1 MAAVRCTQYSR
12 KRERLGGRGLW
23 RCGGAAGDAPAY
35 SPSDPRAAPL
45 VRPAS
50 REEPTKLTTPTR
62 RTLPR
67 TALATTVLAAPSV
80 AYAAGN
86 DARSGRTDRYDDHS
100 LRFEFKGPFPDFLRL
115 LRTAN
120 VGGAGRVAP
129 AKYYQ
134 EVGQE
139 ELRVESQA
147 AQLNTSRAA
156 GWPRGESG
164 IGATPT
170 G

>member
-1 MAAVRCTQYSR
+1 MYAILS

-23 RCGGAAGDAPAY
+23 RCGGGAAGDAPAY
-35 SPSDPRAAPL
+35 SPSDPGAAPL

-86 DARSGRTDRYDDHS
+86 DAPSSLTDRYDDHS
-100 LRFEFKGPFPDFLRL
+100 NEVFRAYRYAVDSPPIRNL
-115 LRTAN
+115 LDQ
-120 VGGAGRVAP
+120 G
-129 AKYYQ
+129 
-134 EVGQE
+134 
-139 ELRVESQA
+139 
-147 AQLNTSRAA
+147 
-156 GWPRGESG
+156 
-164 IGATPT
+164 
-170 G
+170 